1 MISKK
6 QLLMKKRLFSYWIAM
21 CILST
26 NLMAQVPLV
35 KEGATWYYGFHL
47 KGEDNYGYVKMTYL
61 GDSFVQNALHH
72 RIKEEEYTYDPIM
85 DDVVKTDDDLL
96 FVRNE
101 IDSLFLTDLTIFN
114 RNAMVGD
121 TMGITGDSL
130 NPVIFVYSEIGML
143 DIEGSSLQHQTV
155 TAICGGDTT
164 YTFEVVD
171 QIGII
176 KGPHKHFNWIHAHAC
191 EGEGWTD
198 DPLKIYNFRC
208 YMDEEISFMSN
219 VDVPC
224 DASGQIISSID
235 NTADVNLIMYPN
247 PADEVLFIEGIQ
259 NHHQI
264 LIYDQLGR
272 QVLKDVITNQ
282 SAINIK
288 SLESGL
294 YIVSLPELEITR
306 LIKVK

>member
-1 MISKK
+1 
-6 QLLMKKRLFSYWIAM
+6 
-21 CILST
+21 
-26 NLMAQVPLV
+26 
-35 KEGATWYYGFHL
+35 
-47 KGEDNYGYVKMTYL
+47 
-61 GDSFVQNALHH
+61 
-72 RIKEEEYTYDPIM
+72 
-85 DDVVKTDDDLL
+85 
-96 FVRNE
+96 
-101 IDSLFLTDLTIFN
+101 
-114 RNAMVGD
+114 
-121 TMGITGDSL
+121 
-130 NPVIFVYSEIGML
+130 
-143 DIEGSSLQHQTV
+143 
-155 TAICGGDTT
+155 
-164 YTFEVVD
+164 
-171 QIGII
+171 
-176 KGPHKHFNWIHAHAC
+176 
-191 EGEGWTD
+191 
-198 DPLKIYNFRC
+198 
-208 YMDEEISFMSN
+208 MDEEISFMSN